1 MCKKERRSDAGE
13 ADAAI
18 TEDRSSN
25 RRNNGF
31 SLEFRKEAKSAVWN
45 LRPPSSRDDLEEAPR
60 INPGLLFLTPPHLTK
75 VGGPQPANRSVPF
88 GTFDF
93 HACWLRTNSERQQKW
108 LALKL
113 SFRGLRREFCL
124 GRSLGRHFRRRS
136 RRSRRHDHSCLAWAW
151 ARPGY
156 GISLDSFLDA
166 SCNIRHRRRHLVDHH
181 AMVVSRTR
189 RLFGGSPPREMDGRA
204 NRRGLV
210 SRHGA
215 RTARLGLGDHNRGCA
230 ADRRFGGG
238 WGCGGSDPCASRSS
252 FTRSCRGGSKGSD
265 QLLFL

>member
-113 SFRGLRREFCL
+113 SFPRPP
-124 GRSLGRHFRRRS
+124 S
-136 RRSRRHDHSCLAWAW
+136 RVLPRAFIGAPFSPAQSAQSASR
-151 ARPGY
+151 
-156 GISLDSFLDA
+156 SFL
-166 SCNIRHRRRHLVDHH
+166 S
-181 AMVVSRTR
+181 
-189 RLFGGSPPREMDGRA
+189 
-204 NRRGLV
+204 
-210 SRHGA
+210 
-215 RTARLGLGDHNRGCA
+215 RLGLGSTRLRYLLGLLP
-230 ADRRFGGG
+230 RRLLQH
-238 WGCGGSDPCASRSS
+238 SASPPAS
-252 FTRSCRGGSKGSD
+252 G
-265 QLLFL
+265 

>member
-45 LRPPSSRDDLEEAPR
+45 LRPPSSRADLEEAPR

-113 SFRGLRREFCL
+113 SFPRPPSRVLPSGVHWGAIFAGAVGAVGVTIILV
-124 GRSLGRHFRRRS
+124 SLG
-136 RRSRRHDHSCLAWAW
+136 
-151 ARPGY
+151 P
-156 GISLDSFLDA
+156 
-166 SCNIRHRRRHLVDHH
+166 
-181 AMVVSRTR
+181 
-189 RLFGGSPPREMDGRA
+189 
-204 NRRGLV
+204 
-210 SRHGA
+210 
-215 RTARLGLGDHNRGCA
+215 GLGPA
-230 ADRRFGGG
+230 TVSP
-238 WGCGGSDPCASRSS
+238 WTPSS
-252 FTRSCRGGSKGSD
+252 
-265 QLLFL
+265 

>member
-113 SFRGLRREFCL
+113 SFPRPP
-124 GRSLGRHFRRRS
+124 S
-136 RRSRRHDHSCLAWAW
+136 RVLPRAFIGAPFSPAQAAQSASR
-151 ARPGY
+151 
-156 GISLDSFLDA
+156 SFL
-166 SCNIRHRRRHLVDHH
+166 S
-181 AMVVSRTR
+181 
-189 RLFGGSPPREMDGRA
+189 
-204 NRRGLV
+204 
-210 SRHGA
+210 
-215 RTARLGLGDHNRGCA
+215 RLGLGSTRLRYLLGLLPRRLLQHSASPPASAGSSRNVCQLYSA
-230 ADRRFGGG
+230 AIWRVASERNG
-238 WGCGGSDPCASRSS
+238 WACEP
-252 FTRSCRGGSKGSD
+252 TRSCFATRRTDCSLGPWRP
-265 QLLFL
+265 